1 MNARPTA
8 PASDDPTLVGWTVEY
23 ALEREGDW
31 CQVGQLWKR
40 IPEIPLDQITP
51 SLDRLRAEVEAL
63 RAAREQHAA
72 ELDRLRARVD
82 ELVVSHPV
90 Y

>member
-1 MNARPTA
+1 MNARRLDHA
-8 PASDDPTLVGWTVEY
+8 QIDRTVEY

-51 SLDRLRAEVEAL
+51 SLDRLRYQGRAE
-63 RAAREQHAA
+63 R
-72 ELDRLRARVD
+72 
-82 ELVVSHPV
+82 HPNGFQWRIPRQESTP
-90 Y
+90 